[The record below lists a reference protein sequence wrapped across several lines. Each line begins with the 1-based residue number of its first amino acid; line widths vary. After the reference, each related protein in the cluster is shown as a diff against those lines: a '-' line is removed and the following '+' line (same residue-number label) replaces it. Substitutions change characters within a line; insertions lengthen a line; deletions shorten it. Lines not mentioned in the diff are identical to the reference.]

1 MLLQAE
7 PSVLGTPLSTATACP
22 APLFLHIL
30 APRDLSGSKALAA
43 NLLASEFTLDLW
55 QELFP
60 NFNLSFLLPV
70 DDIITLGCPSLM
82 HQQHGY
88 QVSGLLNPL
97 EFLLNL
103 GEGV

>member
-1 MLLQAE
+1 ML
-7 PSVLGTPLSTATACP
+7 VTPLSTAMACP
-22 APLFLHIL
+22 ALILLHIL
-30 APRDLSGSKALAA
+30 APRDLSSSQALAA

-55 QELFP
+55 QELIP

-70 DDIITLGCPSLM
+70 DDIITLGSPSLM
-82 HQQHGY
+82 HQQHGH

-97 EFLLNL
+97 EFILNL